1 MIEYIVAIVTV
12 GLNYTKSAIN
22 VINLII
28 KLSILLHLFWSHS
41 VKSNRSKANI
51 IRIDNYLSII
61 RIRMIVDNLL
71 NVKQNS

>member
-22 VINLII
+22 ATNLII

-41 VKSNRSKANI
+41 VKSNRSKAKI